1 MATNVDNS
9 TEKKIRAAQTAR
21 TLVLVAVAA
30 VLVAWAFANQDEVEV
45 DWLLATTSG
54 PLVVVILVSA
64 GLGLVIGMLIGWRRR
79 S

>member
-1 MATNVDNS
+1 MASDVDDR
-9 TEKKIRAAQTAR
+9 TEKKIRAAQTTR
-21 TLVLVAVAA
+21 IVVLVAIAA

-45 DWLLATTSG
+45 DWLIDTTSG

-64 GLGLVIGMLIGWRRR
+64 GLGLLLGMLLGWRRR

>member
-1 MATNVDNS
+1 MATNVDDR
-9 TEKKIRAAQTAR
+9 TEKKIRAGQVAR
-21 TLVLVAVAA
+21 TVVLVMIAA

-45 DWLLATTSG
+45 DWLFDTTSG

-64 GLGLVIGMLIGWRRR
+64 GLGLVIGMLLGWRRR

>member
-1 MATNVDNS
+1 
-9 TEKKIRAAQTAR
+9 
-21 TLVLVAVAA
+21 

>member
-1 MATNVDNS
+1 MATDVDNK
-9 TEKKIRAAQTAR
+9 TEKKIRAAQTTR

-45 DWLLATTSG
+45 DWLFDTTSG

-64 GLGLVIGMLIGWRRR
+64 GFGLVIGMLLGWRRR